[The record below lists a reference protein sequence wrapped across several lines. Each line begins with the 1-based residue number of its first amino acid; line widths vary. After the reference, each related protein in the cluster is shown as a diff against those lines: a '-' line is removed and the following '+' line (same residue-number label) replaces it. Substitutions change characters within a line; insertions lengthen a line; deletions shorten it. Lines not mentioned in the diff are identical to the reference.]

1 MYIIELQNENVDNYQ
16 NIIDPDIAENIKR
29 IGYYGL
35 ACTDDRI
42 DENNKNLTAS
52 DNESALVYRVT
63 NFDEVKTG
71 EIIFFSA
78 KNKDAANTLIRE
90 CEKRIIDMDVHRV
103 TFRLPA
109 DIGQTEKDA
118 MSENGYVLGEE
129 ESRFL
134 KVTVSQLSKL
144 SIDITKDT
152 PDIVENIAN
161 LNLRQFQKG
170 LERGMK
176 KTNTLQD
183 AVSLP
188 ILWFDR
194 NLSVCTKIDGEVCGY
209 LLIHVLPSGAVR
221 PDLFY
226 VCEPGK
232 KQNLVDMIQLAAKNV
247 VENLDEN
254 TMIIIPRMR
263 DITRTLTGK
272 VFSGIKGENIIIA
285 TKKL

>member
-194 NLSVCTKIDGEVCGY
+194 NLSVCTKIDGEV
-209 LLIHVLPSGAVR
+209 
-221 PDLFY
+221 
-226 VCEPGK
+226 
-232 KQNLVDMIQLAAKNV
+232 
-247 VENLDEN
+247 
-254 TMIIIPRMR
+254 
-263 DITRTLTGK
+263 
-272 VFSGIKGENIIIA
+272 
-285 TKKL
+285 